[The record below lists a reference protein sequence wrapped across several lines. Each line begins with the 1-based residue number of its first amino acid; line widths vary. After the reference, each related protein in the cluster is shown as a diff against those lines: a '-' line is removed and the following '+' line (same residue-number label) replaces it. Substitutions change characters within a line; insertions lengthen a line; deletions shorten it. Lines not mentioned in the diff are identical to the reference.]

1 MVTDTE
7 SLNLSHSAYK
17 VCDMVTLG
25 QQSSSVT
32 RQLVTA
38 LTRGGLNAQCPV
50 SASSTIFLRDVTI
63 HIPSMLHTTMDT
75 VINTVSKADYRFALL
90 LSLSAS
96 LACFTLIYGQLWHA
110 SH

>member
-1 MVTDTE
+1 M
-7 SLNLSHSAYK
+7 SFNLSHSAYK
-17 VCDMVTLG
+17 VGDMVTLG

-38 LTRGGLNAQCPV
+38 LTHGGLNV
-50 SASSTIFLRDVTI
+50 SAPSTISLHDVNI
-63 HIPSMLHTTMDT
+63 HIPSMLHTQMDT
-75 VINTVSKADYRFALL
+75 VINTVRKAGDKFALLL